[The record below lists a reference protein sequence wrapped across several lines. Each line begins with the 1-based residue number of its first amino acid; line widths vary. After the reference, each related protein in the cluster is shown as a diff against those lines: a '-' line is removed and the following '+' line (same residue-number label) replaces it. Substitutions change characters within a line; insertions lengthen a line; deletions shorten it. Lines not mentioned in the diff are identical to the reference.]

1 MELYVETHV
10 LSDDCKKR
18 MQQFIDSQAQRFMA
32 CWFATIFFLKL
43 LFIWIWWIYFF
54 IYRKHITGGWRKDT
68 ETIFQPTQISIWIYG
83 WR

>member
-18 MQQFIDSQAQRFMA
+18 MQQFIDSQAQCFMV

-43 LFIWIWWIYFF
+43 LFI
-54 IYRKHITGGWRKDT
+54 
-68 ETIFQPTQISIWIYG
+68 
-83 WR
+83 